1 LSLMRGK
8 KILIGVTGSIAAYK
22 ILDLISLLRR
32 EGAQTKVV
40 MTKAAQEFVSPLSF
54 AVMSENQVLSEEF
67 TASSSVEHIQL
78 AKEADLFL
86 IAPATANTIAKLAYG
101 LADNLLTEVALAAR
115 VPIIIAPA
123 MNTNMYL
130 NQATQDNLL
139 VLKKRGFRIIEPEE
153 GKLAC
158 GDEGQGRLAEQEKI
172 LQTIEEVLTLKDYIG
187 QNVVVTAGPTR
198 EPLDPVRFL
207 SNRSS
212 GKMGYALAE
221 VACYRGAEVTLIS
234 GPSNLKPP
242 FGCKII
248 KVETALEMRKAV
260 MNCFSEA
267 DVVIKAAAVS
277 DYRPVKKEEK
287 KIKKGAAS
295 LELLLVKNP
304 DILEELGRMKT
315 NQILV
320 GFAAETEKVREYAA
334 EKLKEK
340 NLDLIVANEVSR
352 QGIGFEAEDNE
363 VFLVYPDGKITE
375 IPLMSKKEVA
385 FCILDAVRE
394 LPRFL
399 EKING
404 RSK

>member
-1 LSLMRGK
+1 MRGK

-40 MTKAAQEFVSPLSF
+40 MTKAAQEFVSPLSL

-115 VPIIIAPA
+115 APIVICPA

-172 LQTIEEVLTLKDYIG
+172 LQTIEEALTLKDYEG
-187 QNVVVTAGPTR
+187 QKVLLTAGPTR

-221 VACYRGAEVTLIS
+221 AACYRGAEVTLIS

-248 KVETALEMRKAV
+248 KVETALEMREAV
-260 MNCFSEA
+260 LDCFPEA

-399 EKING
+399 EKI
-404 RSK
+404 K

>member
-1 LSLMRGK
+1 MRGK

-32 EGAQTKVV
+32 EGVQTKVV
-40 MTKAAQEFVSPLSF
+40 MTKAAQEFVSPLSL

-221 VACYRGAEVTLIS
+221 AACYRGAEVTLIS

-315 NQILV
+315 SQILV

-363 VFLVYPDGKITE
+363 VFLVYPDEKITE

-385 FCILDAVRE
+385 FCILNAVRE

>member
-1 LSLMRGK
+1 MSLIQDK
-8 KILIGVTGSIAAYK
+8 KILVGITGSIAAYK

-40 MTKAAQEFVSPLSF
+40 LTKAAQEFVSPLAL
-54 AVMSENQVLSEEF
+54 AVMSGNQVFSGDF
-67 TASSSVEHIQL
+67 VPSASVEHIQL

-101 LADNLLTEVALAAR
+101 IADNLLTEIALATKA
-115 VPIIIAPA
+115 PIIIAPA

-130 NQATQDNLL
+130 NQATQNNLFA
-139 VLKKRGFRIIEPEE
+139 LKERGFRIIEPSA

-172 LQTIEEVLTLKDYIG
+172 LQTIKEALTLKDYKG
-187 QNVVVTAGPTR
+187 QKVLVTAGPTR

-221 VACYRGAEVTLIS
+221 VAFYRGAEVTLIS
-234 GPSNLKPP
+234 GPSFLEPP
-242 FGCKII
+242 LGCKLV
-248 KVETALEMRKAV
+248 KVETALEMREAV
-260 MNCFSEA
+260 LDYFSEA

-287 KIKKGAAS
+287 KIKKGAES

-304 DILEELGRMKT
+304 DILEELGRIKT
-315 NQILV
+315 KQLLI
-320 GFAAETEKVREYAA
+320 GFAAETELAKEYAA
-334 EKLKEK
+334 AKLKAK
-340 NLDLIVANEVSR
+340 NLDLIVVNDVS
-352 QGIGFEAEDNE
+352 QKEAGFEAETNE
-363 VFLVYPDGKITE
+363 VALIYPNGKI
-375 IPLMSKKEVA
+375 IDLPLMPKKEVA
-385 FCILDAVRE
+385 FKVLDIISE
-394 LPRFL
+394 LPGFL
-399 EKING
+399 K
-404 RSK
+404 K

>member
-1 LSLMRGK
+1 
-8 KILIGVTGSIAAYK
+8 
-22 ILDLISLLRR
+22 
-32 EGAQTKVV
+32 

-115 VPIIIAPA
+115 VPIVICPA

-130 NQATQDNLL
+130 NQATQNNLL

-207 SNRSS
+207 TNHSS

-221 VACYRGAEVTLIS
+221 AACYRGAEVTLIS

-363 VFLVYPDGKITE
+363 VFLVYPDGKISE

>member
-1 LSLMRGK
+1 MSLMRGK

-40 MTKAAQEFVSPLSF
+40 MTKAAQEFVSPLSL

-115 VPIIIAPA
+115 APIVICPA

-172 LQTIEEVLTLKDYIG
+172 LQTIEEVLTLKDYEG

-221 VACYRGAEVTLIS
+221 AACYRGAEVTLIS
-234 GPSNLKPP
+234 GPSNLNPP
-242 FGCKII
+242 LGCKLVE
-248 KVETALEMRKAV
+248 VETALEMREAV
-260 MNCFSEA
+260 MNCFPEA

>member
-1 LSLMRGK
+1 MSLMRGK

-40 MTKAAQEFVSPLSF
+40 MTKAAQEFVSPLSL

-115 VPIIIAPA
+115 APIVICPA

-139 VLKKRGFRIIEPEE
+139 TLRKRGFKIIEPEE

-172 LQTIEEVLTLKDYIG
+172 LQTIEEALTLKDYIG

-221 VACYRGAEVTLIS
+221 AACYRGAEVTLIS

-242 FGCKII
+242 LGCKLVE
-248 KVETALEMRKAV
+248 VETALEMREAV
-260 MNCFSEA
+260 LDYFPEA

-315 NQILV
+315 SQILV

-334 EKLKEK
+334 AKLKAK

-363 VFLVYPDGKITE
+363 VFLVYPDGKISE

-399 EKING
+399 EKI
-404 RSK
+404 K

>member
-1 LSLMRGK
+1 MRGK

-40 MTKAAQEFVSPLSF
+40 MTKAAQEFVSPLSL

-115 VPIIIAPA
+115 APIVICPA

-221 VACYRGAEVTLIS
+221 AACYRGAEVTLIS

>member
-1 LSLMRGK
+1 MRGK

-32 EGAQTKVV
+32 EGVQTKVV

-115 VPIIIAPA
+115 APIVICPA

-221 VACYRGAEVTLIS
+221 AACYRGAEVTLIS

-315 NQILV
+315 SQILV

-363 VFLVYPDGKITE
+363 VFLVYPDEKITE